1 MPVFKLITDLPP
13 YMGMLLSLGVIW
25 IITEI
30 LHRKK
35 ALIKEKQLT
44 VVGAVKKI
52 DILTIFFFLGI
63 LLSVHGLANNRNF
76 R

>member
-1 MPVFKLITDLPP
+1 MMTSLPPLERNFIFLIGVLGLLFVPVFKLITDLPP

-35 ALIKEKQLT
+35 ALIKENN
-44 VVGAVKKI
+44 
-52 DILTIFFFLGI
+52 
-63 LLSVHGLANNRNF
+63 LLL
-76 R
+76 